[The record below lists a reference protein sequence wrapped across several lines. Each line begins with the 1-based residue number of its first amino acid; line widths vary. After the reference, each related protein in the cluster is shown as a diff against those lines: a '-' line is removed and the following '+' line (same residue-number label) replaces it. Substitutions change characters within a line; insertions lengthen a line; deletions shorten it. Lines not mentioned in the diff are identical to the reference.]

1 MKPLFT
7 IHAGEYLVGSYI
19 EKKYSNWHLWVPSK
33 DTGID
38 LLVTN
43 KNNSKTSSIQV
54 KFSKDYVPEFNEN
67 IHRKNL
73 SCSGYWT
80 LNQKQLYE
88 SKADY
93 WVFVINSFSENNIQF
108 VIISPKDLYSRL
120 KLIHL
125 RQQEKIRTYLLVT
138 KNKECW
144 EIRGVGNSQIDAVG
158 RKDIHEINKDRNF
171 SLYLNNWKTLEQKL
185 KK

>member
-19 EKKYSNWHLWVPSK
+19 EKKYRNWHLWVPSK

-43 KNNSKTSSIQV
+43 KNNSRTTSIQV
-54 KFSKDYVPEFNEN
+54 KFSKDYVPDFNKS
-67 IHRKNL
+67 IHRENL
-73 SCSGYWT
+73 SCSGWWT
-80 LNQKQLYE
+80 LNQKKLYE

-93 WVFVINSFSENNIQF
+93 WVFVINSYSENNIQY
-108 VIISPKDLYSRL
+108 VIISPKELYSRL
-120 KLIHL
+120 KLIHSS
-125 RQQEKIRTYLLVT
+125 QKEKIRTYLLVT

-144 EIRGVGNSQIDAVG
+144 EIRGIDKKQIDAIG
-158 RKDIHEINKDRNF
+158 RKGINVINKDRKF
-171 SLYLNNWKTLEQKL
+171 SRYLNNWKPLEKKL
-185 KK
+185 G